1 MVLQFPLLEHG
12 IAENHNRSSFPG
24 CIHGNQKLGNILQIE
39 CDSITVY
46 DATLLQGG
54 GQSGT
59 LAVEFA
65 ITDRPVKVIYGR
77 LFWQRLHSLQKHL
90 KCACKPGRDL
100 RLDVAGIVFEPG
112 ACLVGCF
119 GSRCFDC
126 CIVYHL
132 KPPQLDN
139 RTLRK
144 CFASPPSWG
153 KKESGEWKPPR
164 LPCPTPCQGTAV
176 PGNPALLDL

>member
-1 MVLQFPLLEHG
+1 MVLQFPPLEHG

-24 CIHGNQKLGNILQIE
+24 CIHGNQKLGNVLQIE

-54 GQSGT
+54 GQGGT

-90 KCACKPGRDL
+90 KCACEPGRDL

-132 KPPQLDN
+132 KPPQLDKWS
-139 RTLRK
+139 RSEKT
-144 CFASPPSWG
+144 SPHSRQRY
-153 KKESGEWKPPR
+153 S
-164 LPCPTPCQGTAV
+164 
-176 PGNPALLDL
+176 